1 MAIPHLSPDTPGTDA
16 SPAVAA
22 DAADVAFARA
32 TALAEHS
39 TDIIAISTLDD
50 GVSWVSPSVERVL
63 GYAPDRVLG
72 RCPSEIVHADDLAPL
87 IASFQTVIADPAVS
101 QPVEV
106 RALHAD
112 GTYVWFE
119 CTINNRLD
127 DPVVSGLVLS
137 LHNIDARRRSEERLR
152 ASELRTRAILETAA
166 DAIIT
171 IDEQGTIQTFNGAAE
186 RIFGASAEAVIGRGY
201 RDFIPTAW
209 AARLISDLREG
220 VDLATEP
227 VETIVRRATGEEF
240 PARIS
245 LSKVD
250 VDGHIFYTAI
260 LRDITRQKVTERA
273 LEQMA
278 RYDDLTGL
286 PNRHLLIDRIEDA
299 IRRARRHGGVVG
311 VMFLDLDRF
320 KLVND
325 SLGHDVGDSLLT
337 LVAYRLR
344 TIVREEDTVARLGGD
359 EFVVLCNGLADVGAL
374 TDVAVRLA
382 DVLRAPFSVG
392 NDEVFVTAS
401 IGISIWDGGDETA
414 LELLRYADT
423 AMYRAKEHGRARFEL
438 FDERMQSLV
447 MARLDVESALRY
459 ALQRDEL
466 RAYYQPI
473 VELGDGRPTHLEAL
487 ARWDRPNT
495 GIVSP
500 NDFIHI
506 AEDTGLI
513 VPIGEWM
520 LRQAMTDCVRWQDI
534 APGVGVAVNVSGRQ
548 LNTGNFR
555 DVVASAL
562 LESGLTPG
570 LLTLEITESVLL
582 EDAERTLHV
591 LEELRA
597 LGIRIAL
604 DDFGTGFS
612 SLTYLHTLPIDEL
625 KIDQSFVRSLEA
637 KVTENTL
644 LQMIIH
650 LGSAFGLRVVAEG
663 VDSELKLHVLQQL
676 GCCFGQGFLFAQ
688 PQPLDTVLSAL
699 EAANGNGEPRARPG
713 DLYAPVTSSS

>member
-1 MAIPHLSPDTPGTDA
+1 MAVPHLSPERP
-16 SPAVAA
+16 PI
-22 DAADVAFARA
+22 DVTELARA
-32 TALAEHS
+32 TALSEHS
-39 TDIIAISTLDD
+39 TDIVAISTIDN
-50 GVSWVSPSVERVL
+50 GVSWVSPAAERVL
-63 GYAPDRVLG
+63 GISASDVIG
-72 RCPSEIVHADDLAPL
+72 RCPSDIVHADDLPAL
-87 IASFQTVIADPAVS
+87 IESFNTVIADPSVT

-106 RALHAD
+106 RGRRSD
-112 GTYVWFE
+112 GSYQWFE
-119 CTINNRLD
+119 CTITNRIA
-127 DPVVSGLVLS
+127 DPVVQGLVLS
-137 LHNIDARRRSEERLR
+137 LHDIDARRRSEERLR
-152 ASELRTRAILETAA
+152 ASELRVRAILETAA
-166 DAIIT
+166 DAIVT
-171 IDEQGTIQTFNGAAE
+171 IDDDGIIQTFNRAAE
-186 RIFGASAEAVIGRGY
+186 RIFGAPVMSVVGRHY

-209 AARLISDLREG
+209 ATRLISDLRDG
-220 VDLATEP
+220 VDLASEP
-227 VETIVRRATGEEF
+227 VETIVRRASGEEF

-250 VDGHIFYTAI
+250 VDGHVFYTAI

-278 RYDDLTGL
+278 MYDELTGL
-286 PNRHLLIDRIEDA
+286 PNRRLLIDRIEDA
-299 IRRARRHGGVVG
+299 IRRGRRHGGVVG

-344 TIVREEDTVARLGGD
+344 TVVREEDTVARLGGD

-382 DVLRAPFSVG
+382 DVLRSPFSVG
-392 NDEVFVTAS
+392 DDEVFVTAS
-401 IGISIWDGGDETA
+401 IGISLWDGGDETA

-423 AMYRAKEHGRARFEL
+423 AMYRAKDHGRARFEL
-438 FDERMQSLV
+438 FDARMQALV

-459 ALQRDEL
+459 ALEREEL
-466 RAYYQPI
+466 CAYYQPI
-473 VELGDGRPTHLEAL
+473 VALGTGRPTHLEAL
-487 ARWDRPNT
+487 VRWNRPNT
-495 GIVSP
+495 GLVNP

-520 LRQAMTDCVRWQDI
+520 LRRATTDCVGWQGE
-534 APGVGVAVNVSGRQ
+534 APDVGVAVNVSGRQ

-555 DVVASAL
+555 DVVAGAL
-562 LESGLTPG
+562 ADSGLPPG

-582 EDAERTLHV
+582 EDAQRTLLV

-597 LGIRIAL
+597 LGVRIAL

-612 SLTYLHTLPIDEL
+612 SLTYLHILPIDEL

-637 KVTENTL
+637 EVTENTL

-650 LGSAFGLRVVAEG
+650 LGRAFGLRVVAEG
-663 VDSELKLHVLQQL
+663 VDSELKLHVLGQL
-676 GCCFGQGFLFAQ
+676 GCHFGQGFLFAR
-688 PQPLDTVLSAL
+688 PEPLDTV
-699 EAANGNGEPRARPG
+699 RARFRATPQEFS
-713 DLYAPVTSSS
+713 TSCS

>member
-1 MAIPHLSPDTPGTDA
+1 MAVPHLSPDTPL
-16 SPAVAA
+16 A
-22 DAADVAFARA
+22 DSRNALDVTHVARA

-39 TDIIAISTLDD
+39 NDVVAISTLDN
-50 GVSWVSPSVERVL
+50 GVSWVSPAAERVL
-63 GYAPDRVLG
+63 GYAPDQILG
-72 RCPSEIVHADDLAPL
+72 RCPSELVHPDDLVPL
-87 IASFQTVIADPAVS
+87 IASFQTVIADPTVT

-106 RALHAD
+106 RVLHAD
-112 GTYVWFE
+112 GRQLWFE
-119 CTINNRLD
+119 CTIDNRID
-127 DPVVSGLVLS
+127 DPVIGGLVLN

-171 IDEQGTIQTFNGAAE
+171 IDEHGTIQTFNGAAE
-186 RIFGASAEAVIGRGY
+186 RIFGAAADAVIGRGY
-201 RDFIPTAW
+201 RDFIPTVW
-209 AARLISDLREG
+209 AARLIGDLRDG

-250 VDGHIFYTAI
+250 VDGHVFYTAI

-299 IRRARRHGGVVG
+299 IRRGRRHGGVVG

-438 FDERMQSLV
+438 FDERMQALV

-473 VELGDGRPTHLEAL
+473 VELGNARPTHMEAL

-520 LRQAMTDCVRWQDI
+520 LRQATNDCVGWQSI

-548 LNTGNFR
+548 LNSGSFR

-562 LESGLTPG
+562 IESGLAPG

-582 EDAERTLHV
+582 EDADRTMQV
-591 LEELRA
+591 LNELRA

-625 KIDQSFVRSLEA
+625 KIDQSFVRSLETE
-637 KVTENTL
+637 VTENTL

-663 VDSELKLHVLQQL
+663 VDSELKLHVLQQI
-676 GCCFGQGFLFAQ
+676 GCRYGQGFLFAQ
-688 PQPLDTVLSAL
+688 PEPLDAVLARFESAQCGSDR
-699 EAANGNGEPRARPG
+699 ACARHGE
-713 DLYAPVTSSS
+713 LYAPLTSSS